1 MYEWIINIVINTRI
15 ELIRDDYF
23 FYIIYDLLKRVYNL
37 KCKYSIDKNININ
50 INILRINSNVL

>member
-23 FYIIYDLLKRVYNL
+23 FYIIYDLLKHVYNL
-37 KCKYSIDKNININ
+37 KCKYSIDKNINI
-50 INILRINSNVL
+50 LRINSNVL